1 MGSYIECSRINLTNQ
16 MECLHFEGIYF
27 TYPSVKRLISR
38 LQKGEI
44 EGHWMNFLSV
54 TLMVGQSGFFPASW
68 SQLVTA
74 LAFLL
79 VLDVPHVE
87 S

>member
-1 MGSYIECSRINLTNQ
+1 
-16 MECLHFEGIYF
+16 
-27 TYPSVKRLISR
+27 
-38 LQKGEI
+38 
-44 EGHWMNFLSV
+44 MNFLSV

-68 SQLVTA
+68 GKLVTA

-79 VLDVPHVE
+79 MLDVHHVE

>member
-1 MGSYIECSRINLTNQ
+1 MGDYMGYCIERSQIKLTNQ

-38 LQKGEI
+38 LQKGEL
-44 EGHWMNFLSV
+44 GVS
-54 TLMVGQSGFFPASW
+54 LMVGQSGFFPASW
-68 SQLVTA
+68 GELVTA

-79 VLDVPHVE
+79 VLDVHHVE